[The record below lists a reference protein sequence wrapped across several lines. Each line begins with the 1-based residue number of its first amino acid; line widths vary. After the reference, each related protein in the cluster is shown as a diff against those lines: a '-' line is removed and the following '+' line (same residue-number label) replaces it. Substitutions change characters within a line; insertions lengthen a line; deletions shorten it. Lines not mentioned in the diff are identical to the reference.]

1 MEIKEILL
9 IIMEIEEIKTLIID
23 LEIDS
28 KINLKR
34 KDLIITENI
43 ITIIIIKN
51 TQDEIFNIK
60 PVPCNW

>member
-1 MEIKEILL
+1 MEIKEIIL
-9 IIMEIEEIKTLIID
+9 IIIEIEEIKILIID
-23 LEIDS
+23 LKID
-28 KINLKR
+28 IKR
-34 KDLIITENI
+34 KDLIKTEDI

>member
-1 MEIKEILL
+1 MEIKEIFL

-28 KINLKR
+28 KIDLKR

-51 TQDEIFNIK
+51 TEDKIFNIK

>member
-1 MEIKEILL
+1 MEIKEIIL
-9 IIMEIEEIKTLIID
+9 IIIEIKEIKTLIID
-23 LEIDS
+23 LKID
-28 KINLKR
+28 IKR
-34 KDLIITENI
+34 KDLIKTEDI